1 MYGKS
6 MLDVLKNAI
15 KMFLPQKRYFKVG
28 YNSILYDSSKI
39 SNPSKINENIIVGDF
54 CHIRGELL
62 LFGHGGKI
70 EMGDYC
76 YVGRNTYIWSAL
88 KIKIGNRVLISHNCG
103 IFDNDTH
110 PLDPDERHKQF
121 KEIITTG
128 QPRHIN
134 LNEKEIEIEDDV
146 LIAANSIILKG
157 IRIGKAA
164 IVGAGS
170 VVTKDVPPYAIVAGN
185 PAKIVNYVQKEK

>member
-1 MYGKS
+1 
-6 MLDVLKNAI
+6 MLSVLKGIVI
-15 KMFLPQKRYFKVG
+15 KKLLQKKCYKIG
-28 YNSILYDSSKI
+28 KHTNLYSTSELI
-39 SNPSKINENIIVGDF
+39 NPSNIDDNIIVGDF

-76 YVGRNTYIWSAL
+76 YVGLNTHIWSA
-88 KIKIGNRVLISHNCG
+88 KSIIIGNRVLISHNCN

-110 PLDPDERHKQF
+110 PLDPEARHKQF
-121 KEIITTG
+121 KEIITKG
-128 QPRHIN
+128 QPKSIN
-134 LNEKEIEIEDDV
+134 LNEREIVIEDDV

-170 VVTKDVPPYAIVAGN
+170 VVTDDVPPYAVVAGN
-185 PAKIVNYVQKEK
+185 PAKIVRYIQRKNTIG